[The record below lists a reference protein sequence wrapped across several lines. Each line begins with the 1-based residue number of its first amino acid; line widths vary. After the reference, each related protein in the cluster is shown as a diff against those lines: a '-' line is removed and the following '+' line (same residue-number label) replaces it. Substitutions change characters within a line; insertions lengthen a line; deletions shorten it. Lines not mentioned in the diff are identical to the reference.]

1 MVTTT
6 CFPPTAAATR
16 RYPSFRT
23 PYLPSYMERKSAE
36 HLRREPGC
44 SGMADR
50 EGGGGG
56 EDTASQRKRI
66 AVACGRCRKR
76 KIRCSGDAGNGE
88 PCVNCKNAGS
98 EPCQFLRVSS
108 QEVAQVKPSAFTY
121 DVNASRN
128 VQARASSAA
137 SPICLPMT
145 GLHDGLSLGD
155 TSTPSGRR
163 AVEGPRGGGVPPTS
177 SSSSTTSITTTTGVE
192 TEGGGGGGGS
202 SPTTSAYGNKQY
214 YAATGWVNGG
224 GASVYGDDVSVD
236 YTMCSPPFTA
246 VADEASPYRLTS
258 TTRANGLMYMDA
270 ETTYAYG
277 GTLRPPTAA
286 ETSCL
291 PYHHQG
297 LGGIARPE
305 RLPGRAGP
313 TTAYRTADYRRSAET
328 PSGLNG
334 GYHGYASAT
343 HLAFGG
349 AETAAGYA
357 LSDPAFGAP
366 GAMTAPATT
375 TATATATATD
385 GDHHGQSLFF
395 RPHES
400 CATLATDTIKGSGD
414 EGKPSSRMRS

>member
-16 RYPSFRT
+16 RYSSFRT
-23 PYLPSYMERKSAE
+23 PYLPSYVERKSAE
-36 HLRREPGC
+36 HLRREPSC

-50 EGGGGG
+50 EGGGV

-66 AVACGRCRKR
+66 A
-76 KIRCSGDAGNGE
+76 IRCSGDAGNGE

-108 QEVAQVKPSAFTY
+108 QEVAHVKPSAFTY
-121 DVNASRN
+121 DVNASRS
-128 VQARASSAA
+128 VQARTSSAA

-145 GLHDGLSLGD
+145 GLHDGLSLGEA
-155 TSTPSGRR
+155 STPSGRR
-163 AVEGPRGGGVPPTS
+163 LVEGPRGEGVPPTTS
-177 SSSSTTSITTTTGVE
+177 ISSTSLTTTGVDAAGG
-192 TEGGGGGGGS
+192 GGGGGGGS
-202 SPTTSAYGNKQY
+202 SPTTGAYGNKQY
-214 YAATGWVNGG
+214 YAANGWANGG
-224 GASVYGDDVSVD
+224 GPNVYGEDVGVD
-236 YTMCSPPFTA
+236 YAICSPPFTT
-246 VADEASPYRLTS
+246 VADDASPYRLTS

-270 ETTYAYG
+270 ETTYGYG
-277 GTLRPPTAA
+277 GVPPTLRPPTAA

-291 PYHHQG
+291 PYHHQS
-297 LGGIARPE
+297 LGGISRPE

-313 TTAYRTADYRRSAET
+313 TTAYRTPDYRRSGEA

-349 AETAAGYA
+349 PETAGYA
-357 LSDPAFGAP
+357 LSDPAFSAP
-366 GAMTAPATT
+366 GGMTAPTTTTTTTTT
-375 TATATATATD
+375 TAES
-385 GDHHGQSLFF
+385 DHQVPSLFF
-395 RPHES
+395 RPHDGCS
-400 CATLATDTIKGSGD
+400 ALATETSIKGSGD